1 MSNNPKISVIVPVY
15 NVENF
20 LVRCVDSITAQTY
33 QNLEIILVD
42 DGSRD
47 GSGRLCDELAMQDSR
62 IKVIHKLNGGLSS
75 ARNAGIDIA
84 EGDFFAFVDSDDWI
98 EPDTYEAMLNAAVKN
113 DVKLVCA
120 GRFDESEQTGEKKI
134 GLCPPRDEVISGREL
149 VCRIFVWENIDSA
162 AWDKLYARE
171 LFRDIRYPFG
181 MVTEDVPTT
190 YRIALDA
197 GKAEMLSKPVYHYFH
212 RAGSITTARVSERTF
227 HFSRHAEK
235 VYADIRERC
244 PECLPQARYLWVRSL
259 VYNVQS
265 LELADADTRLRFEQE
280 YQQSRQA
287 LRKELGFV
295 LTSALFS
302 KKEKREFPILALG
315 LYRPLRS
322 IYHTVKKQ

>member
-1 MSNNPKISVIVPVY
+1 MDQSYKISVIVPVY
-15 NVENF
+15 NVEDY
-20 LVRCVDSITAQTY
+20 LVRCVDSITSQTY
-33 QNLEIILVD
+33 GNLEIILVD

-47 GSGRLCDELAMQDSR
+47 GSGRLCDELAQQDNR

-84 EGDFFAFVDSDDWI
+84 EGDFFGFVDSDDWI
-98 EPDTYEAMLNAAVKN
+98 EPDAYESMLKAALKY

-120 GRFDESEQTGEKKI
+120 GRFDVSEQTGQKKP
-134 GLCPPRDEVISGREL
+134 GLCPPREEVLSGKEL
-149 VCRIFVWENIDSA
+149 VARIFVWENVDSA

-197 GKAEMLSKPVYHYFH
+197 GKAAMVPKPIYNYYH
-212 RAGSITTARVSERTF
+212 RAGSITTARVSEKTF

-244 PECLPQARYLWVRSL
+244 PECMPQAHYLWVRSL

-265 LELADADTRLRFEQE
+265 LELTDADTRLKFEQE
-280 YQQSRQA
+280 YQQSMQA
-287 LRKELGFV
+287 LRKELGFI
-295 LTSALFS
+295 LTSPLFS
-302 KKEKREFPILALG
+302 KKEKREFPVLALG

-322 IYHTVKKQ
+322 VYHKVKKQ